1 MPEVTPLPEIDI
13 EVPAKVNAAWEIC
26 DRRVAEGKGDTV
38 FIYFKDSQIT
48 YGELQRRQNRIGNAL
63 KKLGISR
70 GDCIVFRTPNNVE
83 LFAFLLA
90 TLKIGAIAVP
100 TQTLF
105 REREVEHI
113 INNSDAVLAFSDPE
127 RVTAIEAVRGKC
139 PSLKHIVV
147 LGDATGDQIAFEDF
161 IQNASDELE
170 CVDTSSDDAA
180 FIFYTSGTTGVPKG
194 VVRAHKDPYASGI
207 PWSRMLAGTPDD
219 ICMNPVE
226 MGFTYFFGALSAITY
241 TGCQMALYDGRVT
254 PERVLEGIEKYRITK
269 LATVPSLYRMIL
281 AIEDCEKKYDLS
293 SLKCLISAGEP
304 LPPDTYTQLKNRFGL
319 ETYDI
324 IGSTECYP
332 YCGERPGIPIKPGS
346 MGKPYPGIAIA
357 ILDDTGDF
365 CPPNHTGHL
374 AIKDDSPPLF
384 TEYRKMP
391 DKWAETHKY
400 SGWFDTGDLAYVD
413 EDGYFF
419 HAGRSDDMI
428 KSRGYLVSPKE
439 LEDTI
444 LEVPEALEAAVVGTP
459 DPVTTHRVKAFVT
472 LKPGFTPTLEL
483 AEKIRTYVKERI
495 AAYKVPKDIE
505 FADELPKTSTGK
517 ILRRELRE
525 LEEERHHRGETGGFR
540 FE

>member
-1 MPEVTPLPEIDI
+1 MPEVTPLPDMDI
-13 EVPAKVNAAWEIC
+13 KVPAQVNAAWEIC

-38 FIYFKDSQIT
+38 FIYFKDRQIT
-48 YGELQRRQNRIGNAL
+48 YGELQRWQNRIGNAL
-63 KKLGISR
+63 KRLGISR

-105 REREVEHI
+105 REREVGHI

-127 RVTAIEAVRGKC
+127 RVTAIEAVRSKC
-139 PSLKHIVV
+139 PSLEHIVV

-161 IQNASDELE
+161 IRNASDELE
-170 CVDTSSDDAA
+170 CVATSSDDDA
-180 FIFYTSGTTGVPKG
+180 FVFYTSGTTGVPKG

-207 PWSRMLAGTPDD
+207 PWSRTLAGTPDD

-241 TGCQMALYDGRVT
+241 TGCRMVLYDGRVT
-254 PERVLEGIEKYRITK
+254 PERVLESIEKYRITK

-304 LPPDTYTQLKNRFGL
+304 LPPDTYAQLKNRFGL

-332 YCGERPGIPIKPGS
+332 YCGERPGISIKPGS
-346 MGKPYPGIAIA
+346 MGKPYPGIPIA
-357 ILDDTGDF
+357 ILDNNGDF

-400 SGWFDTGDLAYVD
+400 SGWFDTGDLAYAD

-483 AEKIRTYVKERI
+483 AEKIRTYIKERI

-505 FADELPKTSTGK
+505 FAEELPKTSTGK

-525 LEEERHHRGETGGFR
+525 MEEERLQRGETGGFR